1 MEYRYKMFT
10 CDAVTDH
17 AFYILSEKLREWL
30 IKYTLPGLNAKL
42 LLSYKTG
49 MGQPHY
55 DVDGDGFWAGV
66 SSCQFII
73 YRNDDINTKKQVL
86 FMSRAKK
93 FEDDVDKGQIT
104 VEQGNEVIVIY
115 IKDNDDDSTSVR
127 LATFDTNRN
136 HIKKENVS
144 NDGKAIINIIEK
156 YLNDIY
162 NNWLL
167 FKNNEG
173 D

>member
-1 MEYRYKMFT
+1 
-10 CDAVTDH
+10 
-17 AFYILSEKLREWL
+17 
-30 IKYTLPGLNAKL
+30 
-42 LLSYKTG
+42 
-49 MGQPHY
+49 
-55 DVDGDGFWAGV
+55 
-66 SSCQFII
+66 
-73 YRNDDINTKKQVL
+73 
-86 FMSRAKK
+86 MSRAKK